1 MLAAVAFGQ
10 TDALYQVSTLE
21 ALVDGVMDG
30 ETTLEALSV
39 RGDFGI
45 GTFNAVD
52 GELLLVNGLFY
63 RIDGTG
69 KVRLADKKE
78 MTPFALVTF
87 FETDQTAVPDSA
99 LSMDAFGR
107 WLDARLPSSNL
118 FYAVQID
125 GRFRS
130 VKTRSVPRQQ
140 KPYPR
145 LTDVVK
151 TQPVFEFEHVRGVMV
166 GFRLPEF
173 IKGVNMPGYHLH
185 FLMREGMGGGHV
197 LGFVPD
203 RVTVQ
208 IDQTDEFVL
217 KLPGDEAFL
226 KTDLSGEASV
236 RVKQVEKE

>member
-1 MLAAVAFGQ
+1 
-10 TDALYQVSTLE
+10 
-21 ALVDGVMDG
+21 
-30 ETTLEALSV
+30 
-39 RGDFGI
+39 
-45 GTFNAVD
+45 
-52 GELLLVNGLFY
+52 
-63 RIDGTG
+63 
-69 KVRLADKKE
+69 
-78 MTPFALVTF
+78 
-87 FETDQTAVPDSA
+87 
-99 LSMDAFGR
+99 
-107 WLDARLPSSNL
+107 
-118 FYAVQID
+118 
-125 GRFRS
+125 
-130 VKTRSVPRQQ
+130 
-140 KPYPR
+140 
-145 LTDVVK
+145 
-151 TQPVFEFEHVRGVMV
+151 VFEFEHVRGVMV